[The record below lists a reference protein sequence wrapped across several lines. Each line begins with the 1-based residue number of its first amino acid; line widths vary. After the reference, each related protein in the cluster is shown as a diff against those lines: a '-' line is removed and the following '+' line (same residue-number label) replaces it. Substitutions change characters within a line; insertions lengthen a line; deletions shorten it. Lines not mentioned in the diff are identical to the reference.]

1 VEPSLLEEWDDAR
14 AKKFEIRYEVEEVDL
29 YSVATCML
37 QFQKLFGDLLWR
49 AEDMH
54 VSSEDALIALMAT
67 PGGLITAGHCT
78 HEAVDRAGILGCDD
92 GTANLLDF
100 AFCFAAGNMRVDDR
114 SNGAAPRSGEVADV
128 LGMRWEGCQGIVEI
142 GAARTGDGN

>member
-29 YSVATCML
+29 HSVATCTL

-54 VSSEDALIALMAT
+54 VSSTDVLIALMAA
-67 PGGLITAGHCT
+67 PGGLITAAHST
-78 HEAVDRAGILGCDD
+78 HEAVDRAGIFGCDD

-100 AFCFAAGNMRVDDR
+100 AFCFAAVNMRVDDR
-114 SNGAAPRSGEVADV
+114 MNGAAPRSGEVADV
-128 LGMRWEGCQGIVEI
+128 LDMRWEGLPGH
-142 GAARTGDGN
+142 RRDWRRSDW

>member
-1 VEPSLLEEWDDAR
+1 MEPCLPEEWDDAR
-14 AKKFEIRYEVEEVDL
+14 AKKFEIRCEVEEVDL

-54 VSSEDALIALMAT
+54 VSSEDALVALVTA
-67 PGGLITAGHCT
+67 PGGLITAGHST

-100 AFCFAAGNMRVDDR
+100 AFCFAAVNMRVDDR
-114 SNGAAPRSGEVADV
+114 MNGAAPRSGEVADV
-128 LGMRWEGCQGIVEI
+128 LDMRWEGLPGH
-142 GAARTGDGN
+142 RRDWRRSDW